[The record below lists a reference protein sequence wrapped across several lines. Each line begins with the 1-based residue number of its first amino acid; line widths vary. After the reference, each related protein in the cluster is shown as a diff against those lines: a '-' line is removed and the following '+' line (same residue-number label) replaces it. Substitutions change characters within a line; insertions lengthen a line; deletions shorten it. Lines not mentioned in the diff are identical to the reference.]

1 MTDDLQ
7 MDALAKANAANI
19 VKKVKAGGV
28 LTAAQQRTLDEF
40 RSAKT
45 GGQWVK
51 DTSTLAKE
59 LGLSRQAIY
68 DARSR
73 FPDAPRKHEDGRRE
87 NLVEWQQFC
96 AQNVIGKDT
105 ATRNLADL
113 KAELMREQI
122 KLARM
127 KNAEAKREVI
137 DRDLVAS
144 YLKSWVAKLDLVL
157 TAELENN
164 LPALLIGQPIDLIRA
179 EMRNAHDR
187 IRDSTRRGLREW
199 EDANPVLDELAPE
212 DVNPDDD
219 ETGQD

>member
-1 MTDDLQ
+1 MSDDLQ
-7 MDALAKANAANI
+7 MDALAKANVANI
-19 VKKVKAGGV
+19 LKKVKAGGV

-51 DTSTLAKE
+51 DTTTLAKE

-73 FPDAPRKHEDGRRE
+73 FPHAPRKHDDGRRE
-87 NLVEWQQFC
+87 DLLAWQQFC
-96 AQNVIGKDT
+96 AHNVIGKDT
-105 ATRNLADL
+105 ATRNLSDL

-137 DRDLVAS
+137 GRDLVS
-144 YLKSWVAKLDLVL
+144 NYLISWVAKLDLIL
-157 TAELENN
+157 TTELENN
-164 LPALLIGQPIDLIRA
+164 LPSLLIGQPIDIMRL
-179 EMRNAHDR
+179 EMRKAHDR
-187 IRDSTRRGLREW
+187 IRESTRRGLSAW
-199 EDANPVLDELAPE
+199 EDLNPVLDEPSPE
-212 DVNPDDD
+212 VL
-219 ETGQD
+219 T

>member
-1 MTDDLQ
+1 
-7 MDALAKANAANI
+7 
-19 VKKVKAGGV
+19 
-28 LTAAQQRTLDEF
+28 
-40 RSAKT
+40 
-45 GGQWVK
+45 
-51 DTSTLAKE
+51 
-59 LGLSRQAIY
+59 
-68 DARSR
+68 
-73 FPDAPRKHEDGRRE
+73 
-87 NLVEWQQFC
+87 
-96 AQNVIGKDT
+96 VIGKDT

-212 DVNPDDD
+212 DVNHDDD